1 MMATALKG
9 LFQPTQSHLQNV
21 SATFVRWGS
30 AWRDSTSY
38 REVWPNYKFHRSHKK
53 HYVLPHTI
61 GLQAQSKVRVVD
73 NSKIGREAMASGKP
87 PKIIQ
92 VYSRLHDHKPHG
104 AYAVLGDRVKVAIL
118 GLKKEG
124 IIVGLRAKQV
134 PGVPKFDTNNIVL
147 IKEDGSPLGTRIH
160 VPIPNCI
167 RQKLKDK
174 SHPKGA
180 DYTKIMAIATRFV

>member
-61 GLQAQSKVRVVD
+61 GKQMVNIALSKFLMPLACFHTT
-73 NSKIGREAMASGKP
+73 GFF
-87 PKIIQ
+87 
-92 VYSRLHDHKPHG
+92 
-104 AYAVLGDRVKVAIL
+104 
-118 GLKKEG
+118 
-124 IIVGLRAKQV
+124 
-134 PGVPKFDTNNIVL
+134 FDTFMVA
-147 IKEDGSPLGTRIH
+147 GVVGH
-160 VPIPNCI
+160 
-167 RQKLKDK
+167 
-174 SHPKGA
+174 
-180 DYTKIMAIATRFV
+180 YRFVEF

>member
-61 GLQAQSKVRVVD
+61 GKQMVNIALSKFLMPL
-73 NSKIGREAMASGKP
+73 ACFHTT
-87 PKIIQ
+87 
-92 VYSRLHDHKPHG
+92 Y
-104 AYAVLGDRVKVAIL
+104 
-118 GLKKEG
+118 
-124 IIVGLRAKQV
+124 
-134 PGVPKFDTNNIVL
+134 NI
-147 IKEDGSPLGTRIH
+147 
-160 VPIPNCI
+160 
-167 RQKLKDK
+167 
-174 SHPKGA
+174 
-180 DYTKIMAIATRFV
+180 